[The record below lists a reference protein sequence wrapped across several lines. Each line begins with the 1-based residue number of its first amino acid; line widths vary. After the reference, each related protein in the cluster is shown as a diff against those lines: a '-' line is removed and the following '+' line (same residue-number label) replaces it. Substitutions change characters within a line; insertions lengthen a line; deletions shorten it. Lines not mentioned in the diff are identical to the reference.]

1 MAKNSF
7 YAVQNGRSTGVF
19 NNWDTCKS
27 LVSGFPGARYKK
39 FDTMAEAQSFA
50 EQGKSFSKPS
60 SSLRV
65 PQSRQAYRESQSS
78 QIGYGPHTM
87 KSERSSGERNGPR
100 DSRSL
105 ASKVKAGR
113 TREMSPTRSS
123 ILRNNQESR
132 KRGQKASQRFYGV
145 KSSNPNYESKIFESW
160 PECQR
165 YVSRKSG
172 ISFKKLDSL
181 EEAQNFINGTSS
193 KDFEFIGQDQE
204 QFLSQYSRVPEE
216 GAVVQDCN
224 VYCDGSALS
233 NGTRSSRAG
242 YGVYFEQ
249 DGGNNISEPL
259 LEGAQTNNRAEI
271 QAVSSALD
279 QIWTNLTANKKNLRY
294 QIKTDSEYVAKL
306 LNDRYMG
313 YSVQKLEQLPN
324 SDLIAPL
331 VQKFV
336 KVKKFYEINEEV
348 FGSSKFHIE
357 WVRGHAGEA
366 GNEKADELAR
376 LGASKS

>member
-1 MAKNSF
+1 MAKSSF
-7 YAVQNGRSTGVF
+7 YAVRNGRSTGVF
-19 NNWDTCKS
+19 NNWETCKS
-27 LVSGFPGARYKK
+27 LVDGFPGARYKK
-39 FDTMAEAQSFA
+39 FSTMAEARSFA
-50 EQGKSFSKPS
+50 EQGSSNSRPS
-60 SSLRV
+60 SSFRE
-65 PQSRQAYRESQSS
+65 PQSRQAHRESQSS
-78 QIGYGPHTM
+78 RIGYGPHTM
-87 KSERSSGERNGPR
+87 RSGRSAGERTGPY
-100 DSRSL
+100 DSQNTNLKLKTGS
-105 ASKVKAGR
+105 S
-113 TREMSPTRSS
+113 REMSPTRSPTMK
-123 ILRNNQESR
+123 NNQESR
-132 KRGQKASQRFYGV
+132 RNGQKANQRFYGV
-145 KSSNPNYESKIFESW
+145 KSSNPNVESKIFENWS
-160 PECQR
+160 ECQR
-165 YVSRKSG
+165 YVSGKSG

-181 EEAQNFINGTSS
+181 EEAQNFVNGTSS
-193 KDFEFIGQDQE
+193 KDFDFIGQNRE
-204 QFLSQYSRVPEE
+204 QFTAKYSRTLEE

-249 DGGNNISEPL
+249 EGGANISEPL
-259 LEGAQTNNRAEI
+259 REGAQTNNRAEI

-279 QIWTNLTANKKNLRY
+279 QIWTNLTDNKRNLKY

-313 YSVQKLEQLPN
+313 YDVRKLGQLPN
-324 SDLIAPL
+324 SDLIGPL

-336 KVKKFYEINEEV
+336 KVKKFYEINEKV

-357 WVRGHAGEA
+357 WVRGHAGDA